1 MSAWNGTKLSG
12 FLLGFSVGG
21 FPVVDLFEDVAMGGE
36 ELVVFGSSFASPG
49 FLAEGT
55 DVEHVF
61 GAVDEEIEMKT
72 AVEVRLARY
81 RATAFVG
88 AGEDC

>member
-1 MSAWNGTKLSG
+1 MISPLNDTNNEQKGKNMSGMNGTKLSG
-12 FLLGFSVGG
+12 FLLGLSVGG

-55 DVEHVF
+55 DVGTNVS
-61 GAVDEEIEMKT
+61 GKVW
-72 AVEVRLARY
+72 L
-81 RATAFVG
+81 
-88 AGEDC
+88 